1 VKGELRT
8 YRKKR
13 DPARTPEPVPDPEG
27 PLPTGN
33 DDTFVVQEHHAR
45 RLHWDFRLER
55 GGVLV
60 SWAVPRGL
68 PLDPKTNHLAV
79 HTEDHPLSYAGFA
92 GEIPKGEYGGGA
104 VSIWDRGTYVTEKWS
119 DDEVK
124 IVLSGSK
131 VSGRYVL
138 FRTRGDDWMMH
149 RMDPSPEGWSA
160 LPELVRPMLATT
172 APLPPA
178 ADDDRWAYEM
188 KWDGVRAV
196 AYISGGRVRFLS
208 RNDRDVSGSYP
219 ELRGLGDALASHDCI
234 LDGEIVA
241 FDENG
246 RVSFGALQSRMHV
259 ADSSRASRLAQD
271 NPASYFVFDVLH
283 LHGRDTTSLSY
294 DERRDLLESL
304 AIAGPRWQVPP
315 HFPGSGAA
323 ALATSRAQGLEG
335 VVGKRRDSSYLPG
348 RRSPTWIKVKHVLM
362 QEVVIGGWQPGEGRR
377 AGGIG
382 ALLLGV
388 QDDTG
393 LRYAG
398 QVGTGFTEAM
408 LADLARLLRPL
419 ARKTSPFVDDVPRK
433 DARDAHWV
441 TPRLVGEVAYGE
453 WTREGRLRHASWRGL
468 RIDKDPADVR
478 KED

>member
-1 VKGELRT
+1 
-8 YRKKR
+8 
-13 DPARTPEPVPDPEG
+13 
-27 PLPTGN
+27 
-33 DDTFVVQEHHAR
+33 
-45 RLHWDFRLER
+45 
-55 GGVLV
+55 
-60 SWAVPRGL
+60 
-68 PLDPKTNHLAV
+68 
-79 HTEDHPLSYAGFA
+79 
-92 GEIPKGEYGGGA
+92 
-104 VSIWDRGTYVTEKWS
+104 
-119 DDEVK
+119 
-124 IVLSGSK
+124 
-131 VSGRYVL
+131 VL

-149 RMDPSPEGWSA
+149 RMDPSPAGWSA

-208 RNDRDVSGSYP
+208 RNDRDVSGAYP

-259 ADSSRASRLAQD
+259 ADSSRANRLAQD

-478 KED
+478 KEP